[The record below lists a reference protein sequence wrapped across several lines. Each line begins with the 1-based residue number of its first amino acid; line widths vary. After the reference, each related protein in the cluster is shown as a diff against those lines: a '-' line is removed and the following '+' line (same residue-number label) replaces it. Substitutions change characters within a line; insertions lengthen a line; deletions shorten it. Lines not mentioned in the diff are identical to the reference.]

1 MLNFYGKHACFFFFT
16 CVTFIYAYVHLILI
30 VAGQFVKHKL
40 PDLLRSYIDA
50 GKSSAFKVP
59 GFSYKIESNE
69 LLWLRKIWDNIL
81 KQQCMRLNVLN
92 KFEVIY

>member
-1 MLNFYGKHACFFFFT
+1 MHVFFLHVWHSFMRM
-16 CVTFIYAYVHLILI
+16 FIPVLILI

-92 KFEVIY
+92 